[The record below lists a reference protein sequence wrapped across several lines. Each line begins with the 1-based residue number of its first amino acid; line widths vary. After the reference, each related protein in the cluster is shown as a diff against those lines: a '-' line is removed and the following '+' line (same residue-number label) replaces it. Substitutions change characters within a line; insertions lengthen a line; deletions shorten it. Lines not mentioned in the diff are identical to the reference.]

1 MTEWLNFA
9 VNNRYMSIYPYN
21 EFHNV
26 KYNGN
31 SGGEGRFSRVAS
43 AEWPCTN
50 RKVALKNLKNFNVD
64 KFVSE
69 VQMHTQS
76 HSSKNIVRFLGLTKE
91 NETGVSYLMVFE
103 YADRNNLRIF
113 LKSLK
118 LDLMIR
124 VKLSLDIAKGLSYL
138 HQLKIIHRD
147 LHSNNIVINQVH
159 SCDQLEFIAK
169 ITDFGSAINEE
180 DDDIN
185 DKTGVIG
192 QIPFTDPQYLNNP
205 KHYRK
210 NMKSDIYSLGVI
222 LWEISSSKA
231 PFENFMA
238 DSRGEFRDL
247 CLTFEI
253 INDYRERH
261 TLFTPENFVK
271 LSRQCWD
278 NDPNKRPDIKT
289 VIDDLNSIFAGL
301 PQVLERNATIGQ

>member
-1 MTEWLNFA
+1 
-9 VNNRYMSIYPYN
+9 
-21 EFHNV
+21 
-26 KYNGN
+26 
-31 SGGEGRFSRVAS
+31 
-43 AEWPCTN
+43 
-50 RKVALKNLKNFNVD
+50 
-64 KFVSE
+64 
-69 VQMHTQS
+69 
-76 HSSKNIVRFLGLTKE
+76 
-91 NETGVSYLMVFE
+91 MVFE